1 MKKIYFLFLSLLLCF
16 TCSAKEITYRI
27 LSYNADAQD
36 FALSAFGEKPVG
48 AIAWFENE
56 YGATRGN
63 RYNQIPRNRQ
73 ASLFLEGWKG
83 CTIKSVT
90 LSMCSNNK
98 AGSFSFTATS
108 GDSELAKFPVRNF
121 ADEQWYGGWV
131 SKDNGIYVDIKKDMQ
146 NLIPAGDVVEL
157 CIKGGT
163 AEGSVYLNAITIEYE
178 PGAGVSTE
186 SPLGY
191 VYEKLAA
198 KATLNEGDV
207 LILYRS
213 GDAAGDIDGIESA
226 GYLDIIGLSSTGNV
240 YEPYVEHFTLG
251 KDGTNSHWTLT
262 DQYDRQLGAASQK
275 LAWNSGELGW
285 DITLGYD
292 GATIANA
299 NEKNG
304 TIRYNIPSEGYGRF
318 ALYTSK
324 SLTLPYLYRR
334 VKQNQPVLSTAVELG
349 EAEKTVDINVQ
360 DTAIIKAKLLP
371 SSVTDYRILWQSD
384 NEEVATVR
392 DGIITLLKTGDVRIT
407 ATAKDAGSQ
416 SHILLHIVDNGATE
430 IESVNIKEKHNNGQ
444 CYNISGVRSSMGGI
458 AIKKGKKVI
467 KKVAH

>member
-1 MKKIYFLFLSLLLCF
+1 MKKTYFLFLSLFLCF
-16 TCSAKEITYRI
+16 TCYAKEITYQVV
-27 LSYNADAQD
+27 SYNADAQD
-36 FALSAFGEKPVG
+36 FVLSAFGEKPVG

-108 GDSELAKFPVRNF
+108 GDSELAKFPVRDF

-131 SKDNGIYVDIKKDMQ
+131 SKDYGIYVDIKKDMQ

-157 CIKGGT
+157 SIKGGT

-207 LILYRS
+207 LMLYRS
-213 GDAAGDIDGIESA
+213 GDAAGDIDGIKSA

-251 KDGTNSHWTLT
+251 KDNTNSHWTLT
-262 DQYDRQLGAASQK
+262 DQYGRTLGAASQK
-275 LAWNSGELGW
+275 LTWDSGELGW

-292 GATIANA
+292 GATIASA

-334 VKQNQPVLSTAVELG
+334 TKQNQPVLSTAVELG
-349 EAEKTVDINVQ
+349 EPERTINISVQNTV
-360 DTAIIKAKLLP
+360 IIKAKLFP
-371 SSVTDYRILWQSD
+371 ASATDYRISWKSD

-392 DGIITLLKTGDVRIT
+392 DGIVSLQKTGDVRIT
-407 ATAKDAGSQ
+407 AMAKDGGSQ
-416 SHILLHIVDNGATE
+416 SHILLHIVDNGTTA
-430 IESVNIKEKHNNGQ
+430 IENANSQDQHDSQI
-444 CYNISGVRSSMGGI
+444 YNISGMRSSTGGI
-458 AIKKGKKVI
+458 VIKKGRKVI
-467 KKVAH
+467 QKVTH

>member
-108 GDSELAKFPVRNF
+108 GDSELAKFPVRDF

-178 PGAGVSTE
+178 PRAGVSTE

-251 KDGTNSHWTLT
+251 KDNTNSHWTLT
-262 DQYDRQLGAASQK
+262 DQYGRQLGAASQK

-292 GATIANA
+292 GATIASI

-407 ATAKDAGSQ
+407 ATAKDGGSQ

-458 AIKKGKKVI
+458 AIKKGRKVI

>member
-1 MKKIYFLFLSLLLCF
+1 MKKTYFLFLSLFLCF
-16 TCSAKEITYRI
+16 TCSAKEITYQVV
-27 LSYNADAQD
+27 SYNADAQD
-36 FALSAFGEKPVG
+36 FVLSAFGEKPVG

-108 GDSELAKFPVRNF
+108 GDSELAKFPVRDF

-131 SKDNGIYVDIKKDMQ
+131 SKDYGIYVDIKKDMQ

-157 CIKGGT
+157 SIKGGT

-191 VYEKLAA
+191 DYEKLAA

-207 LILYRS
+207 LMLYRS

-226 GYLDIIGLSSTGNV
+226 GYLDIIGISSTGNV

-251 KDGTNSHWTLT
+251 KDNTNSHWTLT
-262 DQYDRQLGAASQK
+262 DQYGRTLGAASQK
-275 LAWNSGELGW
+275 LTWDSGELGW

-292 GATIANA
+292 GATIASA

-334 VKQNQPVLSTAVELG
+334 TKQNQPVLSTAVDLG
-349 EAEKTVDINVQ
+349 EPERTINISVQNTV
-360 DTAIIKAKLLP
+360 IIKAKLIP
-371 SSVTDYRILWQSD
+371 ASVTDYRISWKSD

-392 DGIITLLKTGDVRIT
+392 DGIVSLQKTGDVRIT
-407 ATAKDAGSQ
+407 AMAKDGGSQ
-416 SHILLHIVDNGATE
+416 SHILLHIVDNGTTA
-430 IESVNIKEKHNNGQ
+430 IENANSQDLHDSQI
-444 CYNISGVRSSMGGI
+444 YNISGMRSSTGGI
-458 AIKKGKKVI
+458 VIKKGRKVI
-467 KKVAH
+467 QKVTH

>member
-1 MKKIYFLFLSLLLCF
+1 MKKTYFLFLSLFLCF
-16 TCSAKEITYRI
+16 TCSAKEITYQVV
-27 LSYNADAQD
+27 SYNADAQD
-36 FALSAFGEKPVG
+36 FVLSAFGEKPVG

-108 GDSELAKFPVRNF
+108 GDSELAKFPVRDF

-131 SKDNGIYVDIKKDMQ
+131 SKDYGIYVDIKKDMQ

-157 CIKGGT
+157 SIKGGT

-191 VYEKLAA
+191 DYEKLAA

-207 LILYRS
+207 LMLYRS

-226 GYLDIIGLSSTGNV
+226 GYLDIIGISSTGNV

-251 KDGTNSHWTLT
+251 KDNTNSHWTLT
-262 DQYDRQLGAASQK
+262 DQYGRTLGAASQK
-275 LAWNSGELGW
+275 LTWDSGELGW

-292 GATIANA
+292 GATIASA

-334 VKQNQPVLSTAVELG
+334 TKQNQPVLSTAVDLG
-349 EAEKTVDINVQ
+349 EPERTINISVQNTV
-360 DTAIIKAKLLP
+360 IIKAKLIP
-371 SSVTDYRILWQSD
+371 ASVTDYRISWKSD

-392 DGIITLLKTGDVRIT
+392 DGIVSLQKTGDVRIT
-407 ATAKDAGSQ
+407 AMAKDGGSQ
-416 SHILLHIVDNGATE
+416 SHILLHIVDNGTTA
-430 IESVNIKEKHNNGQ
+430 IENANSQDQHDSQI
-444 CYNISGVRSSMGGI
+444 YNISGMRSSTGGI
-458 AIKKGKKVI
+458 VIKNGRKVI
-467 KKVAH
+467 QKVTN

>member
-1 MKKIYFLFLSLLLCF
+1 MKKTYFLFLSLFLCF
-16 TCSAKEITYRI
+16 TCSAKEITYQVV
-27 LSYNADAQD
+27 SYNADAQD
-36 FALSAFGEKPVG
+36 FVLSAFGEKPVG

-108 GDSELAKFPVRNF
+108 GDSELAKFPVRDF

-131 SKDNGIYVDIKKDMQ
+131 SKDYGIYVDIKKDMQ

-157 CIKGGT
+157 SIKGGT

-191 VYEKLAA
+191 DYEKLAA

-207 LILYRS
+207 LMLYRS

-226 GYLDIIGLSSTGNV
+226 GYLDIIGISSTGNV

-251 KDGTNSHWTLT
+251 KDNTNSHWTLT
-262 DQYDRQLGAASQK
+262 DQYGRTLGAASQK
-275 LAWNSGELGW
+275 LTWDSGELGW

-292 GATIANA
+292 GATIASA

-334 VKQNQPVLSTAVELG
+334 TKQNQPVLSTAVELG
-349 EAEKTVDINVQ
+349 EPERTINISVQNTV
-360 DTAIIKAKLLP
+360 IIKAKLIP
-371 SSVTDYRILWQSD
+371 ASVTDYRISWKSD

-392 DGIITLLKTGDVRIT
+392 DGIVSLLKTGDVRIT
-407 ATAKDAGSQ
+407 AMAKDGGSQ
-416 SHILLHIVDNGATE
+416 SHILLHIVDNGTTA
-430 IESVNIKEKHNNGQ
+430 IENANSQDQHDSQI
-444 CYNISGVRSSMGGI
+444 YNISGMRSSTGGI
-458 AIKKGKKVI
+458 VIKKGRKVI
-467 KKVAH
+467 QKVTH